1 MILVRLDEM
10 DEPLPM
16 EPAAP
21 PSPTTK
27 VGLVLVAICIVAVLL
42 DMSGVNVPQTTLI
55 LAIASG
61 GAGISLLIWRA
72 ITRADRDDEGPWGNH
87 SRL

>member
-1 MILVRLDEM
+1 
-10 DEPLPM
+10 M
-16 EPAAP
+16 EPTTP
-21 PSPTTK
+21 PSPATK

-42 DMSGVNVPQTTLI
+42 SIGGVDVPQTALM
-55 LAIASG
+55 LAVTSG